1 VRGSAA
7 LAAASLVALAAVL
20 TGGSSLAA
28 DSQASDSAAVTALP
42 AVEGMPISRIGIE
55 TRGIFD
61 PLPPGWLAPLYRL
74 ADKLH
79 VRTRQATVRN
89 QLLIVPGEPWSED
102 HARENERS
110 LRSLDI
116 FNSATVVGR
125 SSGDSTLVTVE
136 THDAWTTSPQ
146 FNLERGGARTYGSF
160 QFSERNLFGRAKY
173 IALAYR
179 EDPTGISRSIEL
191 ADPSVMGSHVRAAG
205 VTSGGTSGTVNAA
218 SLELPFYAEDAPVTL
233 GARAERVAAEGRL
246 YDSGVEAAVFARR
259 IETVTLFAGLGRRR
273 NGTVTRLTGSFLV
286 SDRRLGSSTLAPN
299 APADFAGGEEI
310 LRLRRLALE
319 VRVWHPRFVER
330 IGVDRLDGI
339 EDFDLG
345 HSLTIAGGL
354 SPRALGGT
362 IDEGYAGARI
372 ATGFA
377 HGAGFA
383 LLRLAGSTRLQAG
396 TREAQ
401 GQVDV
406 RWVDQRFTR
415 RHTLVLAALGARG
428 WRTTRDFQLV
438 VGGLNG
444 LRAHDVHALAGDRL
458 WRLNAESRWVIARDV
473 LHLVSFGAAGFW
485 DTARTWGP
493 GSGGAPWQHDAGVGL
508 RLSPPRSALN
518 RVVRLDI
525 AWRVSPHG
533 PGPREAVFSFSSSQA
548 F

>member
-1 VRGSAA
+1 MRGSAA

-20 TGGSSLAA
+20 AGGSSQAA
-28 DSQASDSAAVTALP
+28 DSQASDSAAVSGAP
-42 AVEGMPISRIGIE
+42 VEGMPIARIA
-55 TRGIFD
+55 TATLGIFD
-61 PLPPGWLAPLYRL
+61 PPPPGRLAPLYRL
-74 ADKLH
+74 ADRLH
-79 VRTRQATVRN
+79 VRTRHATLRS
-89 QLLIVPGEPWSED
+89 QILIVPGEPWSEAR
-102 HARENERS
+102 ARETERS
-110 LRSLDI
+110 LRALDI
-116 FNSATVVGR
+116 FNSAEVEGSR
-125 SSGDSTLVTVE
+125 SGDSTLVTVE

-191 ADPSVMGSHVRAAG
+191 ADPSVLGSRVRASG

-218 SLELPFYAEDAPVTL
+218 SIELPFYAEDAPHTL
-233 GARAERVAAEGRL
+233 GVRAERVAAEGRL
-246 YDSGVEAAVFARR
+246 YDGGVEAAIFARR
-259 IETVTLFAGLGRRR
+259 IETVAVFAGLGRRR
-273 NGTVTRLTGSFLV
+273 DGTVARLTGSFLV

-299 APADFAGGEEI
+299 APADFAGGEEV
-310 LRLRRLALE
+310 LRLRRLAVEARL
-319 VRVWHPRFVER
+319 WHPRFVER

-345 HSLTIAGGL
+345 HSLTIAGGF
-354 SPRALGGT
+354 SPKALGGT
-362 IDEGYAGARI
+362 IDEGYAAARL
-372 ATGFA
+372 ATGFS

-383 LLRLAGSTRLQAG
+383 LLRVAGSTRLQAG
-396 TREAQ
+396 PREAQ
-401 GQVDV
+401 AQVDA

-458 WRLNAESRWVIARDV
+458 WRLNAESRWVIAREV

-485 DTARTWGP
+485 DAARTWGP
-493 GSGGAPWQHDAGVGL
+493 GSAGAPWQHDAGIGL

-518 RVVRLDI
+518 RVVRLDV
-525 AWRVSPHG
+525 AWRISPHG